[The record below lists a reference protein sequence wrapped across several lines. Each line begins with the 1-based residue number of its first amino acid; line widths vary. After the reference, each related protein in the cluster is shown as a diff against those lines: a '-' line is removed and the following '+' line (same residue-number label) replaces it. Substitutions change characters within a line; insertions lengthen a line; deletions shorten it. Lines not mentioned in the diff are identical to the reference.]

1 MLPITGV
8 AGRIR
13 GLLIVGEVRAL
24 PRKLVFFL
32 AIVLLMT
39 SVGMSTAQAKPS
51 DDDPSPIIIDRTDY
65 PVLYPSTPNLQGEAI
80 WMLQARLQELGYDV
94 DRNGQ
99 YNANTWGAVSMY
111 QVAHGWE
118 DNATV
123 TQPIWESLLQSE
135 QDEPCVTE
143 QVQDETTKKT
153 LIEIDVAKLN
163 LTLYENDEV
172 VVTYPVAVG
181 KSSTPTPLG
190 EWKIIHKSLNWG
202 NGFGTRWMGLNVPWG
217 IYGIHGT
224 NKPGSIGSYASHGCI
239 RMFNRDVEK
248 LYPLVPWG
256 TKVRIVKNGQIVPE
270 NFTPPAKMKK
280 GSSGQKVVYVQS
292 RLKERGVVFD
302 GVDGRFGP
310 MTEFAVKYY
319 QAWHCLPI
327 SGEMDEATYRSLGL
341 IK

>member
-65 PVLYPSTPNLQGEAI
+65 PVLYPSTPNLQGEAV

-123 TQPIWESLLQSE
+123 TQPIWESSCSPSRMNPVSLNKSKMK
-135 QDEPCVTE
+135 PP
-143 QVQDETTKKT
+143 KT

-190 EWKIIHKSLNWG
+190 EWKIIHKSLNWE
-202 NGFGTRWMGLNVPWG
+202 TV
-217 IYGIHGT
+217 
-224 NKPGSIGSYASHGCI
+224 
-239 RMFNRDVEK
+239 
-248 LYPLVPWG
+248 
-256 TKVRIVKNGQIVPE
+256 
-270 NFTPPAKMKK
+270 
-280 GSSGQKVVYVQS
+280 
-292 RLKERGVVFD
+292 
-302 GVDGRFGP
+302 
-310 MTEFAVKYY
+310 
-319 QAWHCLPI
+319 
-327 SGEMDEATYRSLGL
+327 LGL
-341 IK
+341 AGWD

>member
-1 MLPITGV
+1 
-8 AGRIR
+8 
-13 GLLIVGEVRAL
+13 
-24 PRKLVFFL
+24 
-32 AIVLLMT
+32 
-39 SVGMSTAQAKPS
+39 
-51 DDDPSPIIIDRTDY
+51 
-65 PVLYPSTPNLQGEAI
+65 
-80 WMLQARLQELGYDV
+80 MLQARLQELGYDV